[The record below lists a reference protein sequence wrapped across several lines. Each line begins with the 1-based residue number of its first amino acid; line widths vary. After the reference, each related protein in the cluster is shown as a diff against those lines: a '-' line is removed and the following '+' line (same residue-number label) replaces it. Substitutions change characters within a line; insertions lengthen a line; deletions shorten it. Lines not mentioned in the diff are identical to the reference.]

1 MEGSIVIVINM
12 NFIVTSKRMKA
23 YCKQKYISL
32 IMQVSVKEKMLRI
45 LLKKFLMGSLKV
57 GWGPRRIFG
66 FFLIFFRLLLLKRLL
81 SAQYVQI
88 MWRNATH
95 LNKHTW
101 PVRFHI
107 STKFSSFFRFV
118 LLSCFWTTWHKC
130 SWASDTVCRRGRK
143 NQSIARISFTSWYS
157 AHL

>member
-57 GWGPRRIFG
+57 G
-66 FFLIFFRLLLLKRLL
+66 
-81 SAQYVQI
+81 
-88 MWRNATH
+88 
-95 LNKHTW
+95 
-101 PVRFHI
+101 
-107 STKFSSFFRFV
+107 
-118 LLSCFWTTWHKC
+118 
-130 SWASDTVCRRGRK
+130 
-143 NQSIARISFTSWYS
+143 
-157 AHL
+157 